1 MSDPTDD
8 SARPAKRAK
17 LDNDTAPSFSAGTST
32 AVPQAAA
39 TAHKAA
45 IDTDLERE
53 VRAGITEYVCP
64 DNLGF
69 TGVLKQRYTDFLVNE
84 IALDGQVLHLK
95 STQPPKK
102 EGRQANGGQTNG
114 AESRRQDTKEAKLVV
129 KEENG
134 DAEMPDMQS
143 RGDAASEAPVKTETV
158 PAQEES
164 VIKEES
170 DQKPEVKEEEEEA
183 IPEPEIEVS
192 IQS

>member
-1 MSDPTDD
+1 
-8 SARPAKRAK
+8 
-17 LDNDTAPSFSAGTST
+17 
-32 AVPQAAA
+32 
-39 TAHKAA
+39 
-45 IDTDLERE
+45 
-53 VRAGITEYVCP
+53 
-64 DNLGF
+64 
-69 TGVLKQRYTDFLVNE
+69 VLKQRYTDFLVNE

-143 RGDAASEAPVKTETV
+143 RGDAASEAPVKTETA
-158 PAQEES
+158 PAQEEL

-170 DQKPEVKEEEEEA
+170 DQKPEAKEEEA
-183 IPEPEIEVS
+183 KPEPEIEVS